1 MQVENKTLV
10 KTVDQIF
17 SIWTQYRETEGHYLM
32 IYCIDYNMFSIL
44 LSTSEADLVGVYF
57 SIKHFSDNFY
67 KNILDFYIKLKRCKK
82 SNKKFICHYVTCY
95 YRLML
100 DYKNRIASF
109 YFYNEHKKVT
119 INDTG
124 IIKYEN
130 RGT

>member
-10 KTVDQIF
+10 ETIDQIF
-17 SIWTQYRETEGHYLM
+17 SIWTKYRETEGHYLM
-32 IYCIDYNMFSIL
+32 IYCMDYEMFSIYR
-44 LSTSEADLVGVYF
+44 ADLVGLYF
-57 SIKHFSDNFY
+57 SIKEFSDNFY
-67 KNILDFYIKLKRCKK
+67 KNIIDFYIKLKRCKK

-124 IIKYEN
+124 IIKYED
-130 RGT
+130 RRT